1 MSDTPEIPYHH
12 QLKNRFRGYFPVIID
27 VETAGFDAKKDALL
41 ELAAITLKMDENGN
55 LHPDQKCLFHIE
67 PFEGANINPESLKF
81 NGIDIHNPL
90 RGAVSELD
98 AITGL
103 FQMVRR
109 GQKDSECQR
118 SIIVAHN
125 AAFDQSFVMAAAE
138 RTGVKRNPFH
148 PFGMFDTATLA
159 GFMFG
164 QTVLVKAC
172 QAAKIPFDGKQAHS
186 ALYDTERTAELF
198 CYMVNHLKDLG
209 GFPHIA
215 QTDETGKTTENQT
228 AL

>member
-1 MSDTPEIPYHH
+1 
-12 QLKNRFRGYFPVIID
+12 
-27 VETAGFDAKKDALL
+27 
-41 ELAAITLKMDENGN
+41 
-55 LHPDQKCLFHIE
+55 
-67 PFEGANINPESLKF
+67 
-81 NGIDIHNPL
+81 
-90 RGAVSELD
+90 
-98 AITGL
+98 
-103 FQMVRR
+103 
-109 GQKDSECQR
+109 
-118 SIIVAHN
+118 
-125 AAFDQSFVMAAAE
+125 MAAAE

-215 QTDETGKTTENQT
+215 QTDETEKTDENQT

>member
-1 MSDTPEIPYHH
+1 VSDTPEIPYHH

-55 LHPDQKCLFHIE
+55 LQPDQKCHFHIE

-103 FQMVRR
+103 FQ
-109 GQKDSECQR
+109 
-118 SIIVAHN
+118 
-125 AAFDQSFVMAAAE
+125 AE

-198 CYMVNHLKDLG
+198 CYMVNHLKELG

-215 QTDETGKTTENQT
+215 QTNETEKTAENQT